1 MVLMLCF
8 VWPNKM
14 SVFTK
19 GLGIFWRTE
28 LRLVVLPQATII
40 SAAVMAV
47 AFALSIVGL
56 AWGFWLFHAPVH
68 TSWSTVWVY
77 RGSAMLWLVFIGYVL
92 IRHITRLGREA
103 DNVQ

>member
-1 MVLMLCF
+1 
-8 VWPNKM
+8 M
-14 SVFTK
+14 SAFTK

-28 LRLVVLPQATII
+28 LRLVVLPLATII
-40 SAAVMAV
+40 SAVVMAV
-47 AFALSIVGL
+47 AFILSIAGL

-77 RGSAMLWLVFIGYVL
+77 RGSAMLWLIFIGYVL
-92 IRHITRLGREA
+92 VRHITRLGREA

>member
-1 MVLMLCF
+1 M
-8 VWPNKM
+8 NA
-14 SVFTK
+14 FTK
-19 GLGIFWRTE
+19 GLGIFWGTE
-28 LRLVVLPQATII
+28 LRLVVLPLATII
-40 SAAVMAV
+40 SAAIMAV
-47 AFALSIVGL
+47 AFILAIAGL

-92 IRHITRLGREA
+92 VRHITRLGREA

>member
-1 MVLMLCF
+1 
-8 VWPNKM
+8 M
-14 SVFTK
+14 SAFTK

-28 LRLVVLPQATII
+28 LRMIVITLAMII
-40 SAAVMAV
+40 SAAVMAT
-47 AFALSIVGL
+47 AYILALAGA

-77 RGSAMLWLVFIGYVL
+77 RGSAMLWLIFIGYVL
-92 IRHITRLGREA
+92 VRHITRLGREA

>member
-1 MVLMLCF
+1 M
-8 VWPNKM
+8 NA
-14 SVFTK
+14 FTK

-28 LRLVVLPQATII
+28 LRLVVLSLATII